1 MVGKTFSLLGLNLL
15 KKAQREKMEN
25 NKLLFHT

>member
-1 MVGKTFSLLGLNLL
+1 MIGKTFSSLEPYLL